1 MIDAFIKSAEAGWR
15 FMLLISNGPLGA
27 YAVLASLLGSLL
39 VLAFAR
45 RWLRTVQCTHSREF
59 IAELAALVA
68 GIAAAWVPMP
78 TVHGFLI
85 GVLAGLAAPF
95 TYKGAAMVLGLAGRW
110 LTRKVAP

>member
-1 MIDAFIKSAEAGWR
+1 MESFFRSAEAGWR

-45 RWLRTVQCTHSREF
+45 RWLRAVRCAHSRDF
-59 IAELAALVA
+59 AAELAALAA
-68 GIAAAWVPMP
+68 GIAGAWVPMP

-85 GVLAGLAAPF
+85 GVLAGFMAPF
-95 TYKGAAMVLGLAGRW
+95 TYRGAAAGFALLHRW
-110 LTRKVAP
+110 LARKVEA